1 LAQLHTH
8 AAGERRSHHI
18 IHHMH
23 DEEASGHED
32 LEEAS
37 GHEDLEEASG
47 HEDLEEAVS
56 MHRRRQEAG
65 NEESEAC
72 SEERMCACAKGSE
85 KQ

>member
-1 LAQLHTH
+1 
-8 AAGERRSHHI
+8 
-18 IHHMH
+18 MH

-65 NEESEAC
+65 NEESG
-72 SEERMCACAKGSE
+72 ERMCACAKGSE

>member
-37 GHEDLEEASG
+37 GHEDLEEA
-47 HEDLEEAVS
+47 VS
-56 MHRRRQEAG
+56 MQRRPQEAG

-72 SEERMCACAKGSE
+72 REEPKG
-85 KQ
+85 Q